1 MKKQSGF
8 TLIELMIVVAIVAIL
23 AAIAMPA
30 YKSYTAKAKF
40 SEVITAAGGV
50 KGAAELCAVAVGPLQ
65 LGSCDND
72 SAAASGEGY
81 KILAKSAYSTD
92 KTASVKVDG
101 TNATSATAGDGTISV
116 TATAVN
122 TTGTGLNGETYI
134 IVGTV
139 ANGGQITWKASGG
152 TCTAAE
158 IC

>member
-23 AAIAMPA
+23 AAVAMPA

-40 SEVITAAGGV
+40 SEVVTAAGGV

-65 LGSCDND
+65 LNSCDNG

-81 KILAKSAYSTD
+81 KILAKNGYATD
-92 KTASVKVDG
+92 KTASVEVDG
-101 TNATSATAGDGTISV
+101 TNASSATAGDGKIKITAAAVSTI
-116 TATAVN
+116 
-122 TTGTGLNGETYI
+122 GTGLNGETYI